1 MSDTNAEVVGDV
13 FEPFGE
19 AGIPKADTAD
29 EREDGE
35 SQDDGRAFGSL
46 ELHAVGLN
54 KKPAQLKAALV
65 YEIIKAVLMFL
76 VLVLVVVVMAGGGGD
91 VFIGVVVFKIHFV
104 EVGGAE
110 GVKNFFE
117 DFV

>member
-1 MSDTNAEVVGDV
+1 MLFRSDV

-19 AGIPKADTAD
+19 TRIPAADAAD

-35 SQDDGRAFGSL
+35 REKKRGAFGSL

-76 VLVLVVVVMAGGGGD
+76 VLILVLAMMTGGGGD